1 MKKVIIIGASS
12 GIGRELA
19 LLYAKKNCMVGIT
32 GRRAQ
37 LLDEL
42 HKLYPDQLIPRSF
55 DNTKDD
61 VEYHIGQLI
70 ARLGGLDLLI
80 LSAGHGEINTALAW
94 EPEQNTI
101 ALNVISWTQIADFTF
116 NYFRQQKHGQ
126 LAAITSIASIRGEG
140 RAPAYNASKA
150 YQANYLEGLR
160 KLSVHKRLNII
171 ITDIQPGFV
180 KTDMAKGKGRFW
192 EAPVDVAARQI
203 FAAIENKSRKR
214 YITKR
219 WWLVAQ
225 LLKMVPDVLYNRL

>member
-19 LLYAKKNCMVGIT
+19 LLYAKRNCIVGIT
-32 GRRAQ
+32 GRRSP

-42 HKLYPDQLIPRSF
+42 HKQYPDQLIPMPI
-55 DNTKDD
+55 DNTKED
-61 VEYHIGQLI
+61 VIYHIRQLI
-70 ARLGGLDLLI
+70 SCLGGLDLLI
-80 LSAGHGEINTALAW
+80 LSSGRGELNTALDW

-101 ALNVISWTQIADFTF
+101 ALNVMAWTQIADFTF
-116 NYFRQQKHGQ
+116 NYFRQQNHGQ

-160 KLSVHKRLNII
+160 KISVHKRLHIC

-192 EAPVDVAARQI
+192 EASVDKAARQI
-203 FAAIENKSRKR
+203 FAAIESKSKKR

-225 LLKMVPDVLYNRL
+225 ILKIVPDWFYNRL